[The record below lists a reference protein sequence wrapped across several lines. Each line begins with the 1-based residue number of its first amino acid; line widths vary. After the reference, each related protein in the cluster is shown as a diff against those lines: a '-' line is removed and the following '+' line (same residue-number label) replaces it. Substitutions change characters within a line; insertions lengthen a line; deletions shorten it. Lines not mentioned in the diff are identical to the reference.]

1 MKQVIRILLLL
12 SCVQPMRA
20 QFFDSNAIYFTG
32 DVVLGNYIGVDF
44 QMNYIHKEK
53 YTFKIGY
60 SGNIRKPKTQPS
72 DFSTGLGGI
81 YLLGTANPYDQ
92 FESYQV
98 TVGRLYKFNEKGTI
112 RLNLSVGLGYTNIRE
127 PENWLFGGE
136 PSIGN
141 YSWNYYEYSTVS
153 LIISPKIEFPFT
165 RFYGLTISPILQIN
179 KDRTFFG
186 IGVGQMIGVLRKRNR

>member
-1 MKQVIRILLLL
+1 MKQIVGIVLVL
-12 SCVQPMRA
+12 SCLQSVNA
-20 QFFDSNAIYFTG
+20 QFFDNNAIYITNEIN
-32 DVVLGNYIGVDF
+32 LGNYIGLDVHA
-44 QMNYIHKEK
+44 NYIYKER
-53 YTFKIGY
+53 YTFKFGY

-72 DFSTGLGGI
+72 DYRTGLAG
-81 YLLGTANPYDQ
+81 LFFLGTANPYDQ
-92 FESYQV
+92 FETYQL
-98 TVGRLYKFNEKGTI
+98 TIGRLYRFNKKGTI

-127 PENWLFGGE
+127 PENWEFGGE
-136 PSIGN
+136 PAIGN

-186 IGVGQMIGVLRKRNR
+186 IGIGQMIGVLRKRNR